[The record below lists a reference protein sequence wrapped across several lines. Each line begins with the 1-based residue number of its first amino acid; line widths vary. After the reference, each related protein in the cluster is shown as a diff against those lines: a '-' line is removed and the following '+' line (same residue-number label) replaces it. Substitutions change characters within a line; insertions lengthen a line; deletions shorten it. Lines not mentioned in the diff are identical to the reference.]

1 MKEELNKM
9 LQQAME
15 EIEKAGDLEVIETL
29 RVKYL
34 GKKSKMSESSVTK
47 IEGSW
52 EKPQTV

>member
-1 MKEELNKM
+1 M

-34 GKKSKMSESSVTK
+34 GKKSKMSEILRGMGKLSH
-47 IEGSW
+47 EDRRLMG
-52 EKPQTV
+52 EAAN

>member
-34 GKKSKMSESSVTK
+34 GKKSKIRE
-47 IEGSW
+47 I
-52 EKPQTV
+52 